1 MKLKRR
7 PEAKRTKFKTSSLVA
22 MKFSVTLCFLRHQ
35 PSPLKP
41 CMSFSSVHVR
51 KKQPRLDQTQKRSV
65 SEIPFQNPFET
76 RNQLNAGVLSQS
88 ALSNLTSWI
97 PKVPSWL
104 EKTALSLS
112 QSPFSN
118 FTPYVIKN
126 YIVSHIW
133 IKSLS
138 SNNSRKLHFQF
149 DQLKVQILRKLF

>member
-22 MKFSVTLCFLRHQ
+22 MKFYLTLCFLRHQ
-35 PSPLKP
+35 PSPLKS
-41 CMSFSSVHVR
+41 CMSIFFHIK
-51 KKQPRLDQTQKRSV
+51 KKQPRLDRTQKWSV

-149 DQLKVQILRKLF
+149 DQMKVQILRKLL